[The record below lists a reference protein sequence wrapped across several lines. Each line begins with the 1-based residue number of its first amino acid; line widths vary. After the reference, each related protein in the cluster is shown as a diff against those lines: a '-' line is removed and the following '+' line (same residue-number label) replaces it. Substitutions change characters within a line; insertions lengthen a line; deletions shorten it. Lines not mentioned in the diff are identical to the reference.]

1 MSLTCGFYDS
11 QENDRLYFNA
21 DLSNFLEGLIT
32 DGIYEFIDQHM
43 MLSANSPA
51 DLNINV
57 SPGRAWF
64 NGTWTKIDSPYTI
77 SFSGEYAPDPI
88 TSRIDAICLT
98 VNKTRPVRDN
108 YIEIIKGTG
117 ATSNPVKPTVVDEAN
132 IFRHVLAYVTIPA
145 SASSITQA
153 QIENRVGM
161 GSALF
166 SAPKWGNV
174 PTTQQMV
181 AQWQAQFD
189 EFMDYIH
196 NTFDYDA
203 AGNLQL
209 GIENLAPDKSEV
221 DPTDMY
227 ALDSNVLKKRN
238 GNAWLP
244 TKVSTEIMEMKS
256 TFQDGVDAVYQACIE
271 AGITPASSTPTDIAS
286 ALVTAANGTARAGDI
301 LSGKTALCGKEQV
314 TGNMPNNGTVVATLN
329 PGGQQP
335 IPAGYHDGNGYVKAN
350 QNTGTYTFP
359 ANDSGATKDLGVNNT
374 YRYVNAA
381 NVLAKGHADENASV
395 IPIAIYAPGMKNA
408 TLTLNLNN
416 NKEYNIWINSNGNGS
431 SGAWVAHSYNGIRF
445 D

>member
-117 ATSNPVKPTVVDEAN
+117 ATSNPVKPTVVDETN

-209 GIENLAPDKSEV
+209 GIDNLAPNMSEV
-221 DPTDMY
+221 DPADAY

-238 GNAWLP
+238 GNTWLP

-256 TFQDGVDAVYQACIE
+256 TFQAGVDAVYNACAAE
-271 AGITPASSTPTDIAS
+271 GVTPSASTPTAIAQAIGAIADDKYACGRDQGRMDEFSETLELTGIAS
-286 ALVTAANGTARAGDI
+286 AGGGTTYAAGWARMK
-301 LSGKTALCGKEQV
+301 LQV
-314 TGNMPNNGTVVATLN
+314 TNVVSIYCNSLQVYGSGFHSYSFYNSSGGSISSGNFNANSYIA
-329 PGGQQP
+329 
-335 IPAGYHDGNGYVKAN
+335 IP
-350 QNTGTYTFP
+350 
-359 ANDSGATKDLGVNNT
+359 SGANHCIISLESPNGATFAAYATFTIKR
-374 YRYVNAA
+374 RYTPV
-381 NVLAKGHADENASV
+381 
-395 IPIAIYAPGMKNA
+395 
-408 TLTLNLNN
+408 
-416 NKEYNIWINSNGNGS
+416 
-431 SGAWVAHSYNGIRF
+431 R
-445 D
+445 

>member
-256 TFQDGVDAVYQACIE
+256 TFQDGVDAVYE
-271 AGITPASSTPTDIAS
+271 AVTAIGLTPAASTPEAIAEAIHS
-286 ALVTAANGTARAGDI
+286 ILDADATAGEI
-301 LSGKTALCGKEQV
+301 LTGKKAYSQLQML
-314 TGNMPNNGTVVATLN
+314 TGNMPNNAAWTGTGTPSGNNQVNV
-329 PGGQQP
+329 P
-335 IPAGYHDGNGYVKAN
+335 IPAGYHNGSGYVTCKGQTAYSAGYAAGRELGRTET
-350 QNTGTYTFP
+350 QSDFVALYGFKSGDNTVVIDLNHWWTVTGYISPTGNISFP
-359 ANDSGATKDLGVNNT
+359 GVQPKIKHG
-374 YRYVNAA
+374 YY
-381 NVLAKGHADENASV
+381 
-395 IPIAIYAPGMKNA
+395 
-408 TLTLNLNN
+408 TLT
-416 NKEYNIWINSNGNGS
+416 GG
-431 SGAWVAHSYNGIRF
+431 
-445 D
+445 